1 LFPGYTEHY
10 GLQTINEAAFFN
22 FPTQEEQ
29 YAFWVRFVS
38 AIRYKFPAGKPYMDL
53 YKIVRGK
60 NYYILTTNY
69 DGQFHKSGFT
79 LDRIC
84 SPQGDLAFFQCKR
97 PCNTEI
103 YHNEKMVNAMMVH
116 LKNGSFI
123 LPEEHIPRC
132 SQCGSPL
139 VPNIRSSDAFV
150 EKPWIESY
158 GKINEL
164 IQVHRGKNILLLEL
178 GVGVN
183 TPGIIRYPFEQLA
196 LQRKNTTLVRINL
209 NMNHL
214 TLLSKA
220 ENAMQIQE
228 DIGTVLAELAKNY

>member
-1 LFPGYTEHY
+1 
-10 GLQTINEAAFFN
+10 
-22 FPTQEEQ
+22 
-29 YAFWVRFVS
+29 
-38 AIRYKFPAGKPYMDL
+38 
-53 YKIVRGK
+53 
-60 NYYILTTNY
+60 
-69 DGQFHKSGFT
+69 
-79 LDRIC
+79 
-84 SPQGDLAFFQCKR
+84 
-97 PCNTEI
+97 
-103 YHNEKMVNAMMVH
+103 MMVH

-132 SQCGSPL
+132 PNCGSLL

-150 EKPWIESY
+150 EKPCIESY

-228 DIGTVLAELAKNY
+228 DIGTILSMLN